1 MRARKAV
8 GHAILV
14 AAWHILS
21 APDTT
26 FVDLGPDWF
35 DRRNSPELRARRKL
49 SELRALGCSVTTN
62 DDGIFTVVLP
72 AA

>member
-1 MRARKAV
+1 LRRPLESA
-8 GHAILV
+8 
-14 AAWHILS
+14 LS
-21 APDTT
+21 EPGTT

-49 SELRALGCSVTTN
+49 WELRALGCHVTTN
-62 DDGIFTVVLP
+62 DDGTSTVVLS